1 MAVLLELKENFKRFY
16 NKYDIYIV
24 PVAKFIAALV
34 SFLMLNASIGY
45 MDKLNSPIIAVL
57 VLSLIHI

>member
-34 SFLMLNASIGY
+34 SFL
-45 MDKLNSPIIAVL
+45 
-57 VLSLIHI
+57 IHIADRGIKHKK

>member
-34 SFLMLNASIGY
+34 SFLMLIPKTRLHGVAQYTIY
-45 MDKLNSPIIAVL
+45 TIV
-57 VLSLIHI
+57 

>member
-1 MAVLLELKENFKRFY
+1 MLAAVVFGVVAGSAMYGTCLLYTSKENFKRFY

-34 SFLMLNASIGY
+34 SFLMLNASRC
-45 MDKLNSPIIAVL
+45 V
-57 VLSLIHI
+57 

>member
-45 MDKLNSPIIAVL
+45 MCISA
-57 VLSLIHI
+57 